1 MVKTEMSRMG
11 INIPTELLE
20 QVDKYASSMNINR
33 TSAVCVLLSQA
44 LNAHTTMDNLGAF
57 VQMYQEAKEREQKS
71 Q

>member
-1 MVKTEMSRMG
+1 MVKAEMSRMG

-33 TSAVCVLLSQA
+33 TSAVCVLLSEA
-44 LNAHTTMDNLGAF
+44 LNAHSTMNNLDAF
-57 VQMYQEAKEREQKS
+57 VKMYQEAKEREQKS